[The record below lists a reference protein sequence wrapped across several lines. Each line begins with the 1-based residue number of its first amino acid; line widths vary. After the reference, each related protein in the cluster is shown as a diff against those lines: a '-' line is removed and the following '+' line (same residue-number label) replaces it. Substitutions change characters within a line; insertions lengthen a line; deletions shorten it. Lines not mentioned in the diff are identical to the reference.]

1 MASDHKFQVN
11 LQGVIDLLSDHLYTG
26 PQVFLRELLQNSV
39 DAIVAREKQD
49 KNFDGRISITI
60 IAPKDERPAT
70 LVLEDNGIGLN
81 EEEIHKFLA
90 TIGQSSKRN
99 VVNSSDFIGQFGI
112 GLLSAFV
119 VSEEIV
125 VLTRSLQPDS
135 PVFEWRGRSD
145 GTYTLTQLTAEFAVG
160 TQVHLKP
167 KPNAV
172 EYFTADHVRKAAS
185 HFGGFLPYPIEV
197 VSGRQTWPIN
207 SEAPWKL
214 ARDRSTAG
222 RQALLDYAEV
232 VFGQRFLDAIPLTAQ
247 AGGVEGVA
255 FVLPEAA
262 VMSGKRS
269 HRVYLKNMLLSEE
282 ADNLMPQWAF
292 FVKCVINAAKLRP
305 TASRESFYEDR
316 KLEQTRDQLGECLK
330 AHLINLARTERQ
342 KLDLIIGRHH
352 LAIKALAVED
362 EEFYRLFIDWLP
374 FDTNQGKTTL
384 GEYFASESEIHHLPN
399 IDEFRQISSVATS
412 QSQTI
417 FNTGYVYDSELFER
431 LTEVFPDRQVIRIDV
446 SEFAESFED
455 LTDAEQDE
463 VFELLR
469 TADRVLQPHRCGAL
483 VKKFR
488 PPQLPTLFTSND
500 SANFLRSID
509 QTKEVADPLWSA
521 VLDGVSK
528 SAQEDAYAQLC
539 LNFHNPIVRRLA
551 GLEKA
556 DASLLRRA
564 IEILYVQALLLAHF
578 PLKKKEME
586 LLTTGML
593 GLIELA
599 LEAKEPGI

>member
-1 MASDHKFQVN
+1 MSSDHKFQVN

-26 PQVFLRELLQNSV
+26 PQVFLRELMQNSV
-39 DAIVAREKQD
+39 DAIVAREKQEAD
-49 KNFDGRISITI
+49 HKGQISLTI
-60 IAPKDERPAT
+60 IPAKKDRPAT

-81 EEEIHKFLA
+81 EDEIHRFLA

-99 VVNSSDFIGQFGI
+99 TKHSDDFIGQFGI

-145 GTYTLTQLTAEFAVG
+145 GTYSLKQLNAEFPVG

-167 KPNAV
+167 KPTA
-172 EYFTADHVRKAAS
+172 EEFFTDDHIRTSAA
-185 HFGGFLPYPIEV
+185 HFGSFLPYPIEV
-197 VSGRQTWPIN
+197 VSGRQRWSIN
-207 SEAPWKL
+207 ADAPWTLVK
-214 ARDRSTAG
+214 DKSTTG
-222 RQALLDYAEV
+222 REAALSYAED
-232 VFGQRFLDAIPLTAQ
+232 VFGQRFLDAIPLTAK

-255 FVLPEAA
+255 YVLPEAA

-292 FVKCVINAAKLRP
+292 FVKCVVNATKLRP

-316 KLEQTRDQLGECLK
+316 KLEQTREQLGECLK
-330 AHLINLARTERQ
+330 SYLVKLARTERP
-342 KLDLIIGRHH
+342 KLDLIISRHH

-362 EEFYRLFIDWLP
+362 EDFFKLFIDWLP
-374 FDTNQGKTTL
+374 FDTNHGQTTL
-384 GEYFASESEIHHLPN
+384 GEYFASESEIRHIPN
-399 IDEFRQISSVATS
+399 VDQFRQISSVATS

-417 FNTGYVYDSELFER
+417 FNTGYVYDADLFER
-431 LTEVFPDRQVIRIDV
+431 LADLFPDRQVTRVDV

-455 LTDAEQDE
+455 LSEAEADE
-463 VFELLR
+463 VFELQR
-469 TADRVLQPHRCGAL
+469 TADRVLQPFRCAAL

-488 PPQLPTLFTSND
+488 PNQLPTLFTSND
-500 SANFLRSID
+500 SANFLRSVD
-509 QTKEVADPLWSA
+509 QSKEVADPLWSA
-521 VLDGVSK
+521 VLDGISQ
-528 SAQEDAYAQLC
+528 SAMQDAYAQLC
-539 LNFHNPIVRRLA
+539 LNYNNPLIRRLA
-551 GLEKA
+551 ALKKTES
-556 DASLLRRA
+556 SLLKRA
-564 IEILYVQALLLAHF
+564 IEMLYVQSLLMAHF
-578 PLKKKEME
+578 PLKKPEMN

-599 LEAKEPGI
+599 LESREG